1 MDTHP
6 EDNANHRRRSITTY
20 VLVGFIAIAAYLLVL
35 EHRAHLSG
43 ILSYVPYLF
52 LLACP
57 IMHLFM
63 HRGHH
68 HRAPDSAQ
76 KNTPSDGRAP

>member
-6 EDNANHRRRSITTY
+6 EDSVNNRRCSTTFY
-20 VLVGFIAIAAYLLVL
+20 VLVAFVAIATYLLVL

-43 ILSYVPYLF
+43 ILGYVPYLF

-57 IMHLFM
+57 IMHVFM
-63 HRGHH
+63 HRGHR
-68 HRAPDSAQ
+68 HRAPDSTQ
-76 KNTPSDGRAP
+76 TNTPGDGRAP

>member
-6 EDNANHRRRSITTY
+6 EDNSNHRRRPITTY
-20 VLVGFIAIAAYLLVL
+20 VLVGFIAIATYLLVL

-43 ILSYVPYLF
+43 ILSYLPYLF

-76 KNTPSDGRAP
+76 KNTPSDGRAL